1 MEMHM
6 NEINYAKIRAWFLAK
21 EYRLTIF
28 LLLYKGLPVLVF
40 ISYAVLC
47 SLLLVLGDSR
57 IYKVILIPMFI
68 FISVSIMRKI
78 INKPRPYVVLN
89 IDPLVKKDKN
99 GESFPRRHVL
109 SVSIIAVACFWIQP
123 LLGFVMSI
131 LVILIAIIRVLSG
144 VHFIKDVIWGAL
156 ISYIVGGLLF
166 WLL

>member
-1 MEMHM
+1 M

-28 LLLYKGLPVLVF
+28 LLLYKGLPLLVF
-40 ISYAVLC
+40 ISYTVLC
-47 SLLLVLGDSR
+47 GLLLVLGDSR

-99 GESFPRRHVL
+99 GESFPSRHVL
-109 SVSIIAVACFWIQP
+109 SVSIIAVACFWIHP
-123 LLGFVMSI
+123 WLGFVMSI
-131 LVILIAIIRVLSG
+131 LVIFIAIIRVLSG

-156 ISYIVGGLLF
+156 ISYIIGGLLF